1 MLAAV
6 GAVAAHQAGAGVDDR
21 SESAADRQ
29 HAAVRARLARWPA
42 LAGCPEAVAWL
53 QLQRDLQR
61 APRTLEAYGRAV
73 ADYLAFCGREQI
85 DPVGAGRAD
94 LARYVRDLTD
104 RPGPRGSQ
112 IVALDSGRGLANA
125 TLQQRLTAVR
135 LFYDYL
141 VEEGRRETNPVG
153 RGRYT
158 AGWTGGG
165 PRERGLVPRHTRLPW
180 IPTDAEWRRLLD
192 AARREPLRNRLM
204 LALAYDAAL
213 RREELCA
220 LRTEDLDPAHR
231 TLHVRAETTKTR
243 RARTVP
249 YSAAT
254 GDLLRR
260 YLAHRRTLSAARGPL
275 FLSES
280 RRNRAAPLTMWT
292 WSKVVRALALRA
304 DVPRFSTHSPRHLCL
319 TDLARAGWELHTI
332 AVFAG
337 HRHPAT
343 TLQYIH
349 LSGRDLAD
357 KLGRGLAQLHAWRLA
372 MLTDADGATG
382 PAEGGR

>member
-1 MLAAV
+1 
-6 GAVAAHQAGAGVDDR
+6 
-21 SESAADRQ
+21 
-29 HAAVRARLARWPA
+29 
-42 LAGCPEAVAWL
+42 
-53 QLQRDLQR
+53 
-61 APRTLEAYGRAV
+61 
-73 ADYLAFCGREQI
+73 
-85 DPVGAGRAD
+85 
-94 LARYVRDLTD
+94 
-104 RPGPRGSQ
+104 
-112 IVALDSGRGLANA
+112 
-125 TLQQRLTAVR
+125 
-135 LFYDYL
+135 
-141 VEEGRRETNPVG
+141 
-153 RGRYT
+153 
-158 AGWTGGG
+158 
-165 PRERGLVPRHTRLPW
+165 LPW

-280 RRNRAAPLTMWT
+280 RRNRAAPITLWT

-382 PAEGGR
+382 PAGVSR